1 VLGALVGGRSMDIKY
16 VLTRR
21 FAHPEIEIFK
31 EDVPPAVAFFDFVA
45 TNGGCC
51 FGSHTQRED
60 VACPST
66 EN

>member
-1 VLGALVGGRSMDIKY
+1 MEIKC
-16 VLTRR
+16 VLTQR

-45 TNGGCC
+45 THVGCC
-51 FGSHTQRED
+51 FGSHTQRKD

-66 EN
+66 IN